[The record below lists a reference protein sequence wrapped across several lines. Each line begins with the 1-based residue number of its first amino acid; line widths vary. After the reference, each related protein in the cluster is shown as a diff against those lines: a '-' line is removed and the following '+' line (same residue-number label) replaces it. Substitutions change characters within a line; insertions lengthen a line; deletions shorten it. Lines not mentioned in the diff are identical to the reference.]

1 MKIQANASGT
11 RHIEITQEHI
21 QTIDRYKLFQNL
33 IDSNGII
40 DDNVLEK
47 LKLNVRALL
56 ENGGSSDKALLSL
69 CFDVVYHSDMKAFG
83 LSNLLKVYQMITAEK
98 EENECNNEEQA
109 V

>member
-11 RHIEITQEHI
+11 RQICITQEHI
-21 QTIDRYKLFQNL
+21 QTIRQYRLFQNL

-40 DDNVLEK
+40 DEAVLEK

-56 ENGGSSDKALLSL
+56 ENGGNSDRGLLSL

-83 LSNLLKVYQMITAEK
+83 LNNLLTLYNENVNDNE
-98 EENECNNEEQA
+98 EENNDF
-109 V
+109 